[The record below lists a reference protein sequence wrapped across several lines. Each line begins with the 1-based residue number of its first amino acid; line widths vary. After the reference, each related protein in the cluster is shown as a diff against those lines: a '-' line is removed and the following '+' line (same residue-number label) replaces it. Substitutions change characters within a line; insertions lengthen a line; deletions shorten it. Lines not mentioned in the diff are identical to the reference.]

1 MCFPSIDRG
10 AMEIGKVFQD
20 CRPLKRR
27 ATKLAQ
33 TDLSNSQSYAVLLYA
48 LPTFRVG
55 KKIPHPIIIISM
67 LNPTQS
73 QSDLRQS

>member
-1 MCFPSIDRG
+1 
-10 AMEIGKVFQD
+10 MEIGKVFQD

-33 TDLSNSQSYAVLLYA
+33 TDLSNSQSYAVLLCA
-48 LPTFRVG
+48 LPTFRG
-55 KKIPHPIIIISM
+55 GKIPHPIIIIAM